1 MTEPLFIGVDGGG
14 TSCRARIRDPSGTL
28 LGEGRGGPANVRLGP
43 EPVMESIIAACR
55 GALEQAGL
63 RDEDLRRAHVGLG
76 LAGANQK
83 QSALELLSWPK
94 PFAHTVLDTDAY
106 TAWLGAFRGKAG
118 AILIVGTG
126 SVGFGVFDGEP
137 VYVGGWGADI
147 SDEGSGATIG
157 REAIRRALWAFDGR
171 AAPTPLTDKVLEFF
185 DRSGSTIVKWAAE
198 AKPADYARFAPF
210 VFEYAERRDPLGLA
224 IARRAATDV
233 ALIAS
238 RLLDLGAPRICLIGG
253 LSEPLRPWLP
263 PPIQS
268 RLASPQ
274 SDAMDGAILMAQRQQ
289 DSLRE
294 SA

>member
-1 MTEPLFIGVDGGG
+1 MAEPLYIGVDGGG
-14 TSCRARIRDPSGTL
+14 TSCRARIRDAAGTL

-43 EPVMESIIAACR
+43 EPVMDSIMAACR
-55 GALEQAGL
+55 AALAQGGL

-83 QSALELLSWPK
+83 QSALELLSHPK
-94 PFAHTVLDTDAY
+94 PFAQVVLDTDAY
-106 TAWLGAFRGKAG
+106 TAWLGAFRGEEG

-126 SVGFGVFDGEP
+126 SVGFGVFNGEP

-157 REAIRRALWAFDGR
+157 RDVIRRALWAFDGR
-171 AAPTPLTDKVLEFF
+171 AAATPLTDKVMEFF
-185 DRSGSTIVKWAAE
+185 DRSGSTIVKWASE
-198 AKPADYARFAPF
+198 SKPADYARFAPF
-210 VFEYAERRDPLGLA
+210 VFEYAERRDPIGLA
-224 IARRAATDV
+224 IARQAATDV

-238 RLLDLGAPRICLIGG
+238 RLLDLGAPKVCLIGG
-253 LSEPLRPWLP
+253 LAAPLRPWLP

-268 RLASPQ
+268 RLATPLG
-274 SDAMDGAILMAQRQQ
+274 DAMDGAILMAQRQEQ
-289 DSLRE
+289 RLRE